1 MTTSYLQSKGSQY
14 NAAEDGVPVNAL
26 KHVPLTMDLPG
37 VDFVEEL
44 HHDKHIKHNGV
55 VFRGRWVEGS
65 VTAAVNVEEFFTW
78 KKKKKNHQLEILYVF
93 VWLYFMFIG

>member
-26 KHVPLTMDLPG
+26 KHVPFTMDLPG

-55 VFRGRWVEGS
+55 VFRGR
-65 VTAAVNVEEFFTW
+65 
-78 KKKKKNHQLEILYVF
+78 
-93 VWLYFMFIG
+93 